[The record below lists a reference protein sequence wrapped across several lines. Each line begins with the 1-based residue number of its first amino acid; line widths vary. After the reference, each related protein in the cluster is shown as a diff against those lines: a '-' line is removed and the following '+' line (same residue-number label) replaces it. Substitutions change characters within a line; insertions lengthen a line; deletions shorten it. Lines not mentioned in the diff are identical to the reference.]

1 MANTM
6 QSKKLAGPKPGVPS
20 QKFLDIAEIRDDLVI
35 MKDGTLR
42 SVLLVSS
49 INFALKS
56 VDEQNAIVQAY
67 MQFLNALDFPIQ
79 VVIQSRRMNID
90 NYMRQ
95 LDESEKN
102 LTNDLLQR
110 QIRDYKA
117 FVNQL
122 VSLGEIM
129 QKRFYVI
136 VPYNPLDQ
144 KGSSTQKGFFQR
156 LQEILTPTVA
166 GKLSEDRFQKM
177 KFDLDLRVNQII
189 GGLSS
194 MSLNAAKLDTQ
205 SLIELYYLVYNPELF
220 ENQRMTDLSKLQ
232 VET

>member
-1 MANTM
+1 M
-6 QSKKLAGPKPGVPS
+6 QSKKLSGPKPGVPS
-20 QKFLDIAEIRDDLVI
+20 QKFLDIVEVRDDLVV
-35 MKDGTLR
+35 MRDGTLR

-95 LDESEKN
+95 LDASEKE
-102 LTNDLLQR
+102 LSNDLLKR
-110 QIRDYKA
+110 QIHDYKA
-117 FVNQL
+117 FVKQL
-122 VSLGEIM
+122 VSIGEIM
-129 QKRFYVI
+129 QKRFYVV

-144 KGSSTQKGFFQR
+144 KGGSTQKGFLQR
-156 LQEILTPTVA
+156 LQEVLTPTIA
-166 GKLSEDRFQKM
+166 GKISEDKFQKM
-177 KFDLDLRVNQII
+177 KFDLSLRVNQII

-194 MSLNAAKLDTQ
+194 MSLNAVQLDTQ

-220 ENQRMTDLSKLQ
+220 ESQRMTDLTKLQ
-232 VET
+232 VES

>member
-1 MANTM
+1 MPTM
-6 QSKKLAGPKPGVPS
+6 QSKKLSGPKPGVPS
-20 QKFLDIAEIRDDLVI
+20 QKFLDIVEVRDDLVV
-35 MKDGTLR
+35 MRDGTLR

-95 LDESEKN
+95 LDASEKE
-102 LTNDLLQR
+102 LSNDLLKR
-110 QIRDYKA
+110 QIHDYKA
-117 FVNQL
+117 FVKQL
-122 VSLGEIM
+122 VSIGEIM
-129 QKRFYVI
+129 QKRFYVV

-144 KGSSTQKGFFQR
+144 KGGSTQKGFLQR
-156 LQEILTPTVA
+156 LQEVLTPTIA
-166 GKLSEDRFQKM
+166 GKISEDKFQKM
-177 KFDLDLRVNQII
+177 KFDLSLRVNQII

-194 MSLNAAKLDTQ
+194 MSLNAVQLDTQ

-220 ENQRMTDLSKLQ
+220 ESQRMTDLTKLQ
-232 VET
+232 VES